1 MKNSFFPMKIPQ
13 KRVWMLAVSLSLGQ
27 VAFPVGNN
35 VSGESS
41 VASPIVQQNRKWVSG
56 TVTDSY
62 GPVIGASVLV
72 KGTTNGVITDLD
84 GNFKLEVPVGATIVV
99 SYVGYDN
106 KEIVYTG
113 QSSLKIELN
122 ENVQELQEVQVVAY
136 GTTKK
141 VTVTGAMSSI
151 TAKDVLK
158 TPVSSIGNALSG
170 KMPGLST
177 VQTTGQPGADDAT
190 LYVRGV
196 GSLSESMSRPLMLVD
211 GVERSFF
218 QLDPNEV
225 EDITILKDASATAVF
240 GVRGANGVILV
251 TTKRGQEGKAK
262 VNFSTSVA
270 LQVPTRM
277 PEFANSYEYASNYV
291 AAQRRDG
298 VAEGSLAF
306 TDATIET
313 FRTGSN
319 PMAYPDTDWI
329 DMLIKG
335 SALQTQH
342 NLTISGGTKQLRYFA
357 SLGVFTQDGLFRSFE
372 TDYNANFKY
381 NRYNYRVNL
390 DMDVTKTTQLR
401 VNIGGRVTDRRQP
414 NYEGNSNGDL
424 SYLFRDIYW
433 ATPFSGVGL
442 VDGKWIWSD
451 TKTIANIPG
460 NMRDGLYPYYGKGYN
475 TRGGNTLNFD
485 FVAEQKLDFL
495 TKGLK
500 VHVKG
505 SYNSGVTLYKV
516 RTGTSPHYETIMNTD
531 GSINYRRVGEK
542 TTLGYSESVGKSRDW
557 YVEAAVNYKRDFGK
571 HHVTGLVMYN
581 ESMTYYPSSYYVDI
595 PRSYIGLVGRA
606 TYDWNTRYMLDVN
619 IGYNGSENFAPGKRF
634 GLFPAFSAGW
644 IVSEEKFM
652 QPLKPF
658 LNYLKLRAS
667 FGIVGND
674 QTSSD
679 ARFLYLLGAYNTS
692 PISSSSSASG
702 SITATTLRGF
712 YFGNKT
718 STVDVVQ
725 EAKLGNMGVTWE
737 TAAKQNYG
745 IDLYLLNSKLKVNMD
760 YFIEHRR
767 DILISRKTN
776 PTYFAVQMPAANLG
790 KVNNKGY
797 EVSVTWK
804 DNVIKFDYNI
814 GISLSY
820 AKNKIVF
827 MDEVPQP
834 YEYMS
839 ETGRSVGQNF
849 GYKFDGFFSEAEVA
863 TYEAERGKTIPDY
876 GSGFAPHA
884 GDAKFK
890 DLNGDMKIDQ
900 NDVCAIG
907 NPVYPQLTGGI
918 NLGFS
923 YKGFDFSMTWQ
934 GAAKVSRM
942 LDDIFRTPY
951 GPNQNYSLVKYFT
964 TDTWTQKGDAAKF
977 PAITF
982 ANSAHNN
989 RASDLW
995 LRDASYLR
1003 LKNVEIGYS
1012 FSKKALQKM
1021 HLGSLRIYATGYNL
1035 LTFDKL
1041 KVIDPEARTGAS
1053 TMYPVVKVMN
1063 LGLKLGF

>member
-13 KRVWMLAVSLSLGQ
+13 KQVWLLAVSLSFGQ
-27 VAFPVGNN
+27 MAFPIGNN
-35 VSGESS
+35 VSGEVS
-41 VASPIVQQNRKWVSG
+41 VANAIVQQNRKLVTG
-56 TVTDSY
+56 TVTDNY
-62 GPVIGASVLV
+62 GPVIGASVVV
-72 KGTTNGVITDLD
+72 KGTTNGVITDMN
-84 GNFKLEVPVGATIVV
+84 GKFKLEVPVGATILI
-99 SYVGYDN
+99 SYVGYEN
-106 KEIVYTG
+106 KEIKYTG
-113 QSSLKIELN
+113 QSSLKISLK
-122 ENVQELQEVQVVAY
+122 ENVQELGEVQVVAY

-151 TAKDVLK
+151 TSQDVLK

-170 KMPGLST
+170 KMPGLAT
-177 VQTTGQPGADDAT
+177 VQTSGQPGADDAT

-196 GSLSESMSRPLMLVD
+196 GSLNVSQSQPLMLVD

-298 VAEGSLAF
+298 VAESSLAF
-306 TDATIET
+306 TDEAIEA
-313 FRTGSN
+313 FRTHSN
-319 PMAYPDTDWI
+319 PMAYPDTDWL

-342 NLTISGGTKQLRYFA
+342 NLTISGGTQKVRYFA

-401 VNIGGRVTDRRQP
+401 MNIGGRVTDRRQP
-414 NYEGNSNGDL
+414 NYEANSSGNL

-433 ATPFSGVGL
+433 ATPFSGVGI
-442 VDGKWIWSD
+442 VDGRWIWAD
-451 TKTIANIPG
+451 TKTVANIPG

-475 TRGGNTLNFD
+475 TRGGNVLNFD

-500 VHVKG
+500 VHLKG
-505 SYNSGVTLYKV
+505 SYNSGVTLYKI
-516 RTGTSPHYETIMNTD
+516 RTGTSPHYEAILNGD
-531 GSINYRRVGEK
+531 GSVDYRRVGEK
-542 TTLGYSESVGKSRDW
+542 TTLSYTEDVAMSRDW
-557 YVEAAVNYKRDFGK
+557 YMEAAVNYSRDFGK

-581 ESMTYYPSSYYVDI
+581 ESMTYYPSSTYIDI

-606 TYDWNTRYMLDVN
+606 TYDWNTRYMADVN

-634 GLFPAFSAGW
+634 GLFPAFSVGW
-644 IVSEEKFM
+644 IISEEKFM
-652 QPLKPF
+652 RPLKSV
-658 LNYLKLRAS
+658 LNYLKIRAS
-667 FGIVGND
+667 YGIVGND

-679 ARFLYLLGAYNTS
+679 SRFLYLLGAYNTS
-692 PISSSSSASG
+692 PYNGIST
-702 SITATTLRGF
+702 TATNLHGY
-712 YFGNKT
+712 YFGNNT
-718 STVDVVQ
+718 SLTSRIQ
-725 EAKLGNMGVTWE
+725 EATLGNMDVTWE

-745 IDLYLLNSKLKVNMD
+745 VDLYLFGSRLKVNMD

-767 DILISRKTN
+767 DILISRNTN

-790 KVNNKGY
+790 KVDNKGY
-797 EVSVTWK
+797 ELSVNWK
-804 DNVIKFDYNI
+804 DQVRDFGYNI
-814 GISLSY
+814 GVNLSY
-820 AKNKIVF
+820 AKNKVIF
-827 MDEVPQP
+827 KDEVPKS
-834 YEYMS
+834 YEYMQ

-863 TYEAERGKTIPDY
+863 AYSAERGNTMPDY
-876 GSGFAPHA
+876 GSGFTPHP

-907 NPVYPQLTGGI
+907 YPVYPQLTGGI

-923 YKGFDFSMTWQ
+923 YKGFDLSMTWQ
-934 GAAKVSRM
+934 GAAQVSRM

-964 TDTWTQKGDAAKF
+964 TDTWTQKGDAAKY

-982 ANSAHNN
+982 INSAHNN

-1003 LKNVEIGYS
+1003 LKNVEVGYS
-1012 FSKKALQKM
+1012 FSKKALRKM
-1021 HLGSLRIYATGYNL
+1021 HLGNLRIYATGYNL

-1041 KVIDPEARTGAS
+1041 KVIDPEANTGSS
-1053 TMYPVVKVMN
+1053 TLYPVVKVVN
-1063 LGLKLGF
+1063 LGLKVGF

>member
-13 KRVWMLAVSLSLGQ
+13 KQVWLLAASLSFGQ
-27 VAFPVGNN
+27 MAFPIGNN
-35 VSGESS
+35 VSGEVS
-41 VASPIVQQNRKWVSG
+41 VASPIVQQNRKLVTG
-56 TVTDSY
+56 TVTDNY
-62 GPVIGASVLV
+62 GPVIGASVVV
-72 KGTTNGVITDLD
+72 KGTTNGVITDVD
-84 GNFKLEVPVGATIVV
+84 GRFKLEVPVGATILI
-99 SYVGYDN
+99 SYVGYEN
-106 KEIVYTG
+106 QEIKYTG
-113 QSSLKIELN
+113 QSSLKISLK
-122 ENVQELQEVQVVAY
+122 ENVQELGEVQVVAY

-151 TAKDVLK
+151 TAQDVLK

-170 KMPGLST
+170 KMPGLAT

-196 GSLSESMSRPLMLVD
+196 GSLNVNQSQPLMLVD

-298 VAEGSLAF
+298 VADASLAF
-306 TDATIET
+306 TDESIEA
-313 FRTGSN
+313 FRTRSN

-342 NLTISGGTKQLRYFA
+342 NLTISGGTQKVRYFA

-372 TDYNANFKY
+372 TDYNGNFKY

-401 VNIGGRVTDRRQP
+401 MNIGGRVTDRRQP
-414 NYEGNSNGDL
+414 NYEANSSGNLSN
-424 SYLFRDIYW
+424 LFRDIYR
-433 ATPFSGVGL
+433 ATPFSGVGI
-442 VDGKWIWSD
+442 VDGKWIWAD
-451 TKTIANIPG
+451 TKKVANIPG
-460 NMRDGLYPYYGKGYN
+460 NLRDGLYPYYGKGYN
-475 TRGGNTLNFD
+475 TRGGNVLNFD

-500 VHVKG
+500 VHLKG
-505 SYNSGVTLYKV
+505 AYNSGVTLYKI
-516 RTGTSPHYETIMNTD
+516 RTGTSPHYEAILNGD
-531 GSINYRRVGEK
+531 GSVDYRRVGEK
-542 TTLGYSESVGKSRDW
+542 TTLNYTESMGMSRDW

-581 ESMTYYPSSYYVDI
+581 ESMTYYPDDVYTSI

-606 TYDWNTRYMLDVN
+606 TYDWNTRYMADVN

-634 GLFPAFSAGW
+634 GLFPAFSVGW
-644 IVSEEKFM
+644 IITEEKFM
-652 QPLKPF
+652 KPLKSV
-658 LNYLKLRAS
+658 LNYLKIRAS
-667 FGIVGND
+667 YGIVGND
-674 QTSSD
+674 QTRDNS
-679 ARFLYLLGAYNTS
+679 RFLYLLGSYNTS
-692 PISSSSSASG
+692 PDNVIST
-702 SITATTLRGF
+702 TATRLHGYF
-712 YFGNKT
+712 FGNNTTLT
-718 STVDVVQ
+718 SRIQ
-725 EAKLGNMGVTWE
+725 EAKLGNMDVTWE

-745 IDLYLLNSKLKVNMD
+745 IDLYMFNSRLKVNMD

-767 DILISRKTN
+767 DILLSRNTN
-776 PTYFAVQMPAANLG
+776 PTYFAVQMPDANLG
-790 KVNNKGY
+790 KVDNKGY
-797 EVSVTWK
+797 EVSVNWK
-804 DNVIKFDYNI
+804 DQVRDFGYSI
-814 GISLSY
+814 GVNLSY
-820 AKNKIVF
+820 AKNKIIF
-827 MDEVPQP
+827 MDEVSQP
-834 YEYMS
+834 YEYMQ

-849 GYKFDGFFSEAEVA
+849 GRKFDGFFSEAEVA
-863 TYEAERGKTIPDY
+863 AYPEERGKTMPDY
-876 GSGFAPHA
+876 GSGFTPHP

-890 DLNGDMKIDQ
+890 DLNGDKKIDQ
-900 NDVCAIG
+900 NDECAIG
-907 NPVYPQLTGGI
+907 YPVYPQLTGGI

-923 YKGFDFSMTWQ
+923 YKGFDLSMTWQ
-934 GAAKVSRM
+934 GAAQVSRM
-942 LDDIFRTPY
+942 LDDIFRYPY
-951 GPNQNYSLVKYFT
+951 GPNKDLALVKHFT
-964 TDTWTQKGDAAKF
+964 NDTWTQKGDAAKY

-982 ANSAHNN
+982 VNSAHNSQ
-989 RASDLW
+989 ASDLW

-1003 LKNVEIGYS
+1003 LKNVEVGYS
-1012 FSKKALQKM
+1012 FSKKALRKM

-1035 LTFDKL
+1035 LTLDKL
-1041 KVIDPEARTGAS
+1041 KVIDPESSTGSS
-1053 TMYPVVKVMN
+1053 TMYPVVKVVN
-1063 LGLKLGF
+1063 LGLKVGF